1 MLGFM
6 NVNYEIGDRTIHKQQ
21 DRDRAFK
28 QDRKRRSL
36 IKKDNG
42 QLTRIRKDFCSLD
55 FGISR

>member
-1 MLGFM
+1 M